1 MKRIYHNC
9 EINNRVENFLMDV
22 LLIKPF
28 DGSFKCVFFFCPS
41 PEQCFIAHLF
51 ILKRGLLNLMLQSVS
66 TFAP

>member
-28 DGSFKCVFFFCPS
+28 DGSFKCVFFFGV
-41 PEQCFIAHLF
+41 L
-51 ILKRGLLNLMLQSVS
+51 LLNSVLLHI
-66 TFAP
+66 FLY

>member
-1 MKRIYHNC
+1 
-9 EINNRVENFLMDV
+9 MDV